1 MKGSFSLWQ
10 GLTLLALLLPTA
22 YLLWAWPTLP
32 AYIPSHFGPDG
43 IDGYT
48 SRNDAWVLTTALP
61 LGVYLLLLF
70 LPRFDPRRRVAA
82 DSRSYHKMGLLIVGS
97 IGALACYSIYLAL
110 HPGMQPGR
118 GLNVGMALFFV
129 ALGNYLT
136 TVPPNY
142 FMGVRTPWAL
152 ESDLVWTKTHRLMG
166 RVFFSGGL
174 LAVLVGLFA
183 PESAFMPAF
192 IALVLGGTVLAYG
205 YSYWVYRR
213 VLQAAE

>member
-32 AYIPSHFGPDG
+32 DSIPSHFGPHG
-43 IDGYT
+43 IDGYMP
-48 SRNDAWVLTTALP
+48 RADAWLLTTALP

-82 DSRSYHKMGLLIVGS
+82 DSRSYHKMTLLLVGS
-97 IGALACYSIYLAL
+97 IGVLACYSVYLGL

-118 GLNVGMALFFV
+118 ELNVGIALFFV

-142 FMGVRTPWAL
+142 FVGVRTPWAL

-166 RVFFSGGL
+166 RVFFGGGLVAALAGL
-174 LAVLVGLFA
+174 LAPAGW
-183 PESAFMPAF
+183 FMT
-192 IALVLGGTVLAYG
+192 ILLGLVLGGLGLAYG

-213 VLQAAE
+213 GLPSA